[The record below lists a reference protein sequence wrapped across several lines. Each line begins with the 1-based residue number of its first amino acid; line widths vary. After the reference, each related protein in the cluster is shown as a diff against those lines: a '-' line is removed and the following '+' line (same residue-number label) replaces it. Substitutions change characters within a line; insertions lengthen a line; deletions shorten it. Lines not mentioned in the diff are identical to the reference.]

1 MKQWMQNKESKERGG
16 ECKKRVSKET
26 IARASRQRERESQ
39 ESVRDGI
46 ERERKNRESGREER
60 ERVEGESRERD
71 KEQGERRERLERRSG
86 EGIEIAEG
94 EADRER
100 ER

>member
-26 IARASRQRERESQ
+26 IARASRQRERE
-39 ESVRDGI
+39 ESVREGI

-86 EGIEIAEG
+86 EGIEIAER